1 MQGEGGEGDRE
12 VEQGEVREMGK
23 GCKGKEVREM
33 GKGSMGK
40 GVGECYI
47 TVGTF
52 ARRGLGSAK
61 QRH

>member
-1 MQGEGGEGDRE
+1 MVHGEEGGK
-12 VEQGEVREMGK
+12 MGK

>member
-1 MQGEGGEGDRE
+1 MKKVLKRKGNLGSVGK
-12 VEQGEVREMGK
+12 MGM
-23 GCKGKEVREM
+23 GVREM